1 MPRKAKKKKGGW
13 PIRQPK
19 RPAPPPSSS
28 EEDDEEMVLIRGLI
42 NRMEVLKKAK
52 AVPSD
57 KGAGPSGVVVPT
69 KVPCHTCGTA
79 RTQLVKSLSNRMEVP
94 EKGGGPAGPVSP
106 TEPVDPG
113 MLMPGGPVP
122 VLPSPGVPL
131 PPLPVDPVPVLP
143 SSVVPLPPLPVDQ
156 SALNSAVPLA
166 PGAGGAAAPVRVL
179 VCGHSL
185 VFWAFKR
192 TSTSQWGTQLGFGK
206 RALVYWLGMR
216 GILWGQ
222 LLPAIQDH
230 LAKFPEPDI
239 IVIHLGEN
247 DLGRRTGLSLVQQA
261 SSDLAILQGWI
272 PGIRI
277 LWVNWLQR
285 RVWQGVQNVLGIE
298 KARCKSSTAIGKLV
312 RAAGGEVLRQ
322 PGLSARFP
330 ELFHPDGVHLSE
342 VGCDLYLSNIRKR
355 LAEFVE
361 RYGAGRSS

>member
-166 PGAGGAAAPVRVL
+166 PGSSWIRYDESFRMWAALDPTLPWDMPLQEFWLVIMSPARPVEGGQSDSGHLLSRPHGVSPATATGQQWVQPHMVCWEHNNGGWCLRESCRFKHACGLCGAKHLSSTCPRARVGSPGPKFRPGSNKKGGPPPPPAG
-179 VCGHSL
+179 
-185 VFWAFKR
+185 K
-192 TSTSQWGTQLGFGK
+192 GTQ
-206 RALVYWLGMR
+206 
-216 GILWGQ
+216 
-222 LLPAIQDH
+222 PH
-230 LAKFPEPDI
+230 
-239 IVIHLGEN
+239 
-247 DLGRRTGLSLVQQA
+247 QA
-261 SSDLAILQGWI
+261 
-272 PGIRI
+272 
-277 LWVNWLQR
+277 
-285 RVWQGVQNVLGIE
+285 
-298 KARCKSSTAIGKLV
+298 
-312 RAAGGEVLRQ
+312 
-322 PGLSARFP
+322 
-330 ELFHPDGVHLSE
+330 
-342 VGCDLYLSNIRKR
+342 
-355 LAEFVE
+355 
-361 RYGAGRSS
+361 

>member
-166 PGAGGAAAPVRVL
+166 PGSSWIRYDESFRMWAALDPTLPWDMPLQEFWLVNKFRELAPE
-179 VCGHSL
+179 S
-185 VFWAFKR
+185 
-192 TSTSQWGTQLGFGK
+192 
-206 RALVYWLGMR
+206 AL
-216 GILWGQ
+216 
-222 LLPAIQDH
+222 H
-230 LAKFPEPDI
+230 PEPMPAFLW
-239 IVIHLGEN
+239 HLG
-247 DLGRRTGLSLVQQA
+247 R
-261 SSDLAILQGWI
+261 
-272 PGIRI
+272 
-277 LWVNWLQR
+277 
-285 RVWQGVQNVLGIE
+285 
-298 KARCKSSTAIGKLV
+298 
-312 RAAGGEVLRQ
+312 
-322 PGLSARFP
+322 
-330 ELFHPDGVHLSE
+330 
-342 VGCDLYLSNIRKR
+342 
-355 LAEFVE
+355 
-361 RYGAGRSS
+361 

>member
-166 PGAGGAAAPVRVL
+166 PGEQVQGVSTRISTAPGAYACLSVASWQVL
-179 VCGHSL
+179 VE
-185 VFWAFKR
+185 
-192 TSTSQWGTQLGFGK
+192 Q
-206 RALVYWLGMR
+206 
-216 GILWGQ
+216 Q
-222 LLPAIQDH
+222 LLFGSWCVAIRWYFGPSSGPAPPSGA
-230 LAKFPEPDI
+230 LSW
-239 IVIHLGEN
+239 
-247 DLGRRTGLSLVQQA
+247 DLERGPWFIGWVCGVYCGASCSPPFRT
-261 SSDLAILQGWI
+261 I
-272 PGIRI
+272 
-277 LWVNWLQR
+277 
-285 RVWQGVQNVLGIE
+285 
-298 KARCKSSTAIGKLV
+298 
-312 RAAGGEVLRQ
+312 
-322 PGLSARFP
+322 
-330 ELFHPDGVHLSE
+330 
-342 VGCDLYLSNIRKR
+342 
-355 LAEFVE
+355 
-361 RYGAGRSS
+361 